1 MNSFSKTAKRFNLA
15 AWACV
20 GLTLVASIPSCL
32 HARRR
37 AHWNYCLN
45 YQQQIDGGKR
55 QWALDYHKALT
66 DIPTPAEVAAKHEAA
81 ARWVAAVNRWGQL
94 GRWAFLPCY
103 DPQRLLEQLQALAL
117 SGH

>member
-66 DIPTPAEVAAKHEAA
+66 DIPTPAEVAAYLKDYKFPACPDGGVYTIGRVSERPACTIPGH
-81 ARWVAAVNRWGQL
+81 QL
-94 GRWAFLPCY
+94 A
-103 DPQRLLEQLQALAL
+103 Q
-117 SGH
+117 